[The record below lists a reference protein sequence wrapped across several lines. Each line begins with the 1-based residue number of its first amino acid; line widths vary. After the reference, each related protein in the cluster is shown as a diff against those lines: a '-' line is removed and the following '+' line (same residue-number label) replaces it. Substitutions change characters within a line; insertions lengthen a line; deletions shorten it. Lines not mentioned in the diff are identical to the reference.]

1 MGAQFIKAKFSKEL
15 DEQLGLVNKL
25 VSKQMARRMVK
36 CTCCGKTIVY
46 RGVVIPKCTNCS
58 GKVPSK
64 NHQDPA
70 EAQTQAQTQTRK
82 KKKSAKKTATNDSDS
97 SATSEKQCS
106 ENKLWRSDVYYH
118 AVVEKAKN
126 IRGCSTKVNRK
137 TCDHLSTVHSTIRR
151 LNSAVYGQP
160 SFCLTIIP
168 ASMTYQIS
176 GNKNLVDMFLTDEN
190 MAKMKKLHEDVWSR
204 NKIIQ
209 KDPSID
215 EKTPASECEVEI
227 DEEELFAN
235 YVTLQIHMM
244 DDDEFVKLALGKEAV
259 DGQPGI
265 KANLIRARQLTSALA
280 KANNLKQGKGISA
293 QCT

>member
-1 MGAQFIKAKFSKEL
+1 MDAWFIKAKFSKEL

-25 VSKQMARRMVK
+25 VSKQMARCMVK
-36 CTCCGKTIVY
+36 CTCCSETIVY
-46 RGVVIPKCTNCS
+46 RGVVIPKCTNYS
-58 GKVPSK
+58 GKVLSK

-70 EAQTQAQTQTRK
+70 EAPSHAQTQTRK
-82 KKKSAKKTATNDSDS
+82 KKKSAKKTGNDDSDS

-106 ENKLWRSDVYYH
+106 ENKLWRSNVYYH
-118 AVVEKAKN
+118 AVVKKAMN
-126 IRGCSTKVNRK
+126 IRGNSCKVNRK
-137 TCDHLSTVHSTIRR
+137 TCDHLSTVHSTIQR
-151 LNSAVYGQP
+151 LNSPVYGQP
-160 SFCLTIIP
+160 SLCLTVIP

-190 MAKMKKLHEDVWSR
+190 MAKMKKLHEDVWSC

-215 EKTPASECEVEI
+215 EKTPAAEREVEI

-244 DDDEFVKLALGKEAV
+244 DNDAFIELALGKEAV
-259 DGQPGI
+259 DG
-265 KANLIRARQLTSALA
+265 
-280 KANNLKQGKGISA
+280 
-293 QCT
+293 